1 MENNDDLVDSIY
13 VSELLGITSN
23 NLRQLVFRKVL
34 VPTGKEKR
42 RSLFKLEDVQRL
54 KAVRTPYVPSE

>member
-1 MENNDDLVDSIY
+1 MENNDDLVDSTY
-13 VSELLGITSN
+13 VSDLLGITPN

>member
-13 VSELLGITSN
+13 VSELLGITPN

-54 KAVRTPYVPSE
+54 KAVRTPYVPAE